1 MDSFVSNMTR
11 VANAIGREVSHFDES
26 TWAIL
31 TMSSII
37 LGYFLLRGQGHGR

>member
-1 MDSFVSNMTR
+1 MGSFLDNMTR
-11 VANAIGREVSHFDES
+11 VANAIGREVGHFDES

-37 LGYFLLRGQGHGR
+37 LGYFLLRGQSHGR